1 MHERGIGNVLASK
14 WDCKIFAMSKHNL
27 FSKET
32 QKEVCDGI
40 QRMCERNVGSLV
52 PQDR

>member
-1 MHERGIGNVLASK
+1 MYERGIGNVLASK
-14 WDCKIFAMSKHNL
+14 LSKHNL

-40 QRMCERNVGSLV
+40 QRM
-52 PQDR
+52 